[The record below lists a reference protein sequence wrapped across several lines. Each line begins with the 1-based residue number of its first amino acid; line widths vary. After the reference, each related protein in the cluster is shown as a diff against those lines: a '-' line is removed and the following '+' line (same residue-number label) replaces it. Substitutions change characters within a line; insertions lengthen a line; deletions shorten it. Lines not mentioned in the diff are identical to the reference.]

1 MFAMFSLRFVDVRR
15 VHTTCGTATKTKST
29 EMKTL
34 YELKAKKIEE
44 HQGSPLSLFKVST
57 MKTPPSVHIT
67 QYEPLDQVVDGDI
80 SQNPSS
86 GSHLHLNL

>member
-1 MFAMFSLRFVDVRR
+1 MFSSRFVDVRR

-44 HQGSPLSLFKVST
+44 YQ
-57 MKTPPSVHIT
+57 VHIT
-67 QYEPLDQVVDGDI
+67 QYEPLDQVVDGDM
-80 SQNPSS
+80 SRDPSS